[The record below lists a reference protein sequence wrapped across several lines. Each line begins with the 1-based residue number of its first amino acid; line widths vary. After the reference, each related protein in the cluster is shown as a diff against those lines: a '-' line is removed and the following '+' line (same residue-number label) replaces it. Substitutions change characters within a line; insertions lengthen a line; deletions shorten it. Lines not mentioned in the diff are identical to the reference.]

1 MNPMTTTTARAI
13 RVCVLTSVHPPL
25 DTRVFYRQARSTQA
39 AGFDVVLIAPD
50 APSEPVDGVRFES
63 LPSVGGRAGRPL
75 RWPILFW
82 KAIRSKADVYHFHD
96 PELLPWGLV
105 LKWVTGKPVI
115 YDSHEYLREDI
126 LGKHWIPEPVRP
138 TVSTVAD
145 RVEKFV
151 AGRLSAV
158 VAVTD
163 DMADRFRRVQ
173 RNVVTVKNL
182 PPAPDL
188 PDSLPERQPVVIYAG
203 LMNVE
208 RGLDILHET
217 ARLVHDHNPNAEFH
231 ILGTVEWFGMPA
243 GVEAQPP
250 SYWDAVGVRFV
261 GTVRQPE
268 VAPLLAAASVGWLP
282 RDPRVQNNLLAWP
295 NKLVEYMVVGLPV
308 VASDLPTQAA
318 VVREADCGMVVDARS
333 PEAHAA
339 AICDLLENPEKA
351 RELGENGRAAA
362 VANYTWESEAA
373 KLAALYRSLT
383 RRRKEAS
390 A

>member
-1 MNPMTTTTARAI
+1 MTTTSARAI

-25 DTRVFYRQARSTQA
+25 DTRVFYRQARSTRA
-39 AGFDVVLIAPD
+39 AGFDVLLIAPD
-50 APSEPVDGVRFES
+50 APPEPVDGVRFES

-82 KAIRSKADVYHFHD
+82 KALRSKSDLDHFHD
-96 PELLPWGLV
+96 PELLPWGLL

-126 LGKHWIPEPVRP
+126 LGKHWIPERIRP
-138 TVSTVAD
+138 TVSAIAD

-163 DMADRFRRVQ
+163 DMAERFRRVQ
-173 RNVVTVKNL
+173 RNVITVKNL

-188 PDSLPERQPVVIYAG
+188 PDPLPERQPVVIYAG

-217 ARLVHDHNPNAEFH
+217 ARLVHDHNPKAEFH
-231 ILGTVEWFGMPA
+231 ILGTVEWFGMPP

-250 SYWDAVGVRFV
+250 SYWDAVGVRFL

-282 RDPRVQNNLLAWP
+282 RDPRVQNNLLAW
-295 NKLVEYMVVGLPV
+295 
-308 VASDLPTQAA
+308 
-318 VVREADCGMVVDARS
+318 
-333 PEAHAA
+333 
-339 AICDLLENPEKA
+339 
-351 RELGENGRAAA
+351 
-362 VANYTWESEAA
+362 
-373 KLAALYRSLT
+373 
-383 RRRKEAS
+383 
-390 A
+390 